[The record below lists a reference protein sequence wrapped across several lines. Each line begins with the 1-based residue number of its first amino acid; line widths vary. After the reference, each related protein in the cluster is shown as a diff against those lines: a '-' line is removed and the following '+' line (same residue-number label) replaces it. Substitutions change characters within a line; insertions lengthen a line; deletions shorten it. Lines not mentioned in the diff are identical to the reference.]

1 MPLIAATASL
11 IISSQSYREGCFLW
25 GLEEANWGTKR
36 IFVVG
41 IRVPLAV
48 AWTTD
53 DDEEY
58 CAS

>member
-25 GLEEANWGTKR
+25 GMEEENWGNKR

-48 AWTTD
+48 AWKTD
-53 DDEEY
+53 DDDEY
-58 CAS
+58 